1 MISITVWISDRERER
16 ERENEE
22 PSSVCDTDPSAARR
36 SAIVFFL
43 VVVVVVQVRLWLSF
57 VDLGWRLLFFL
68 APRNA
73 TRVVESRRG
82 PKFFSHPKSEGKK
95 YKKKTNKQIDFSGSD
110 VATTRWNRIASN

>member
-36 SAIVFFL
+36 SAIVFFGCCCCCSGSTL
-43 VVVVVVQVRLWLSF
+43 AFFRRLGLAAS
-57 VDLGWRLLFFL
+57 FFL